1 MIAVLFATGFEEVEA
16 LAPVDLLRRAGLNV
30 TMTGV
35 DGETITGSHGIAVT
49 MDAKI
54 EDIDREA
61 LEALVLPGGLPGTLN
76 LEKSQAVQD
85 LITHCTEQGKL
96 VAAIC
101 AAPSILAH
109 RGLLQGKNAISFP
122 DFHKDLTEGGAVLS
136 ESYVCEDGNFITA
149 RGMGVAT
156 QFGLKLVE
164 RLVSPEKAAELRGK
178 IQWEG
183 EK

>member
-16 LAPVDLLRRAGLNV
+16 LAPVDVLRRAGLNV
-30 TMTGV
+30 VMTGV
-35 DGETITGSHGIAVT
+35 DGETVTGSHGIPVK

-54 EDIDREA
+54 EEIDEEA
-61 LEALVLPGGLPGTLN
+61 VEAVVLPGGLPGTLN

-85 LITHCTEQGKL
+85 LITHCAEQGKL
-96 VAAIC
+96 IAAIC

-109 RGLLQGKNAISFP
+109 RGLLRGKTAISFP
-122 DFHKDLTEGGAVLS
+122 DFQKDLTEGGAVLS

-164 RLVSPEKAAELRGK
+164 RLVSPEKAAELREK
-178 IQWEG
+178 IQWEQ
-183 EK
+183 